1 VVDGTPRETAVSGL
15 AGRRNTEL
23 KTERS
28 CYSRRQQVAGRVYR
42 VGAAGSSHYVML
54 YHVLSRVDLPGDTCC
69 NQTADMRNS
78 ADATR
83 HTLC

>member
-1 VVDGTPRETAVSGL
+1 MQHLVVIAVTWSTVRRETAVSGL

-42 VGAAGSSHYVML
+42 AGAADQVQGRL
-54 YHVLSRVDLPGDTCC
+54 T
-69 NQTADMRNS
+69 T
-78 ADATR
+78 
-83 HTLC
+83 